1 MKGETCLEYP
11 LSLSLTH
18 AQKYEG
24 TAGVWRGV
32 VFVSPGAPSA
42 SHFPPHTGIL
52 QNASVHYAAV
62 LSLQR
67 HP

>member
-1 MKGETCLEYP
+1 MKGEACLEYT
-11 LSLSLTH
+11 LSLWLTH

-24 TAGVWRGV
+24 TAGVCRSV
-32 VFVSPGAPSA
+32 VFVSLGAPSA

>member
-1 MKGETCLEYP
+1 MKRETCLEYP
-11 LSLSLTH
+11 LSLALTH
-18 AQKYEG
+18 AEKYEG
-24 TAGVWRGV
+24 TAGVWCGV

-42 SHFPPHTGIL
+42 SHFPLHTGIL
-52 QNASVHYAAV
+52 QNAFVRYAAV